1 MDWHSDLQCPA
12 GAAKAAFHKLT
23 SQTCFPNG
31 LTKIPPAHNKRQ
43 LTVGWEAADEKG
55 DNADQTKQHEGV
67 NVDQTKERWVVQF
80 FLTVSL

>member
-1 MDWHSDLQCPA
+1 MASPRFLL
-12 GAAKAAFHKLT
+12 LT
-23 SQTCFPNG
+23 TR
-31 LTKIPPAHNKRQ
+31 KRQ

-55 DNADQTKQHEGV
+55 VNADQTKQHEGV